1 MRFWTREVAGWL
13 LVAVGLFIFYTC
25 FEMLVKKD
33 PRQEPPR
40 IIEAAVLTPIG
51 FIVFRGGIHLL
62 KVAVAARICTQTQE
76 GVGENRSPA
85 PSARR
90 APVTPSTS
98 SHASSPASALP
109 PAIGSGRLSAS

>member
-1 MRFWTREVAGWL
+1 MRFWTREIAGWL

-40 IIEAAVLTPIG
+40 IVEAAVLTPIG

-62 KVAVAARICTQTQE
+62 KVAVAARICLQTQE
-76 GVGENRSPA
+76 RVGENRSAA

-90 APVTPSTS
+90 TAVAASTPRLPAAP
-98 SHASSPASALP
+98 
-109 PAIGSGRLSAS
+109 R